1 MKDKTSWQRTI
12 LERLFTSLIIAIIIS
27 ILLIFILFSKL
38 VEIQYLSFLLSRI
51 LPILSLICIFLAV
64 LLYMVSLIIGNKTKE
79 KVKQLASQLFWA
91 GIILFLTIGISFFF
105 GIVFIP

>member
-1 MKDKTSWQRTI
+1 M
-12 LERLFTSLIIAIIIS
+12 ERLFTSLIIAIIIS